1 LKSIAIRLKEKVQRK
16 LSRVWQRREIG
27 KVGSVLLAIPAACL
41 ALVLLGVTDV
51 RQKEQQI
58 ELDIR
63 SIERRVKLSEQ
74 VLRYVI
80 DQETGVRGYLL
91 TQDRQFLDP
100 YHAAKKDLFP
110 ELTALKQQS
119 SDQKEILQQLEEQ
132 IMLRL
137 LQAEGLLEFAE
148 AIDLPPNTPLFSSP
162 KGVLSQPKSAELL
175 QQLKEARQTTDAIRQ
190 TIETFKQQQQQ
201 ILALK
206 NDQLKRSKQFVDQ
219 VQMLGALLSVLSY
232 VGVVGLFQL
241 LDRRMTQRDREIQQT
256 QDTIQTLTN
265 HLVDGVIMVDK
276 RGRIENINPAAERI
290 LDRSSQD
297 LTGKSLMNV
306 LFPPELMTLG
316 ENASE
321 PDFIANSTAHSDAAA
336 WVQSKAETGIVVQL
350 QAQQSNG
357 QMIPIEL
364 SVSRSTSTWSNL
376 IVLIRDVSERVQL
389 TQALSD
395 KVIELDELNQQL
407 LRINILLQHK
417 NQSLETFVKAAAHDL
432 KTPIRGIASLAQWL
446 EADLS
451 ESLTPESQTSLRLLN
466 QRVLRMQAIA
476 DGLLS
481 YASIE
486 AWIDQQATVDTRA
499 LVEEICRQIPV
510 PESFSV
516 RILGEMPTLRTPYLA
531 LKLVFEQL
539 ICNAID
545 HHDRGRGIIEII
557 ATPQKHWTQ
566 FVVRDDG
573 PGIAPAY
580 RDRVLQMFQVLDQKP
595 DVSENIGVGL
605 ALVYRAVQLAG
616 GTLDLQSPSTNDS
629 RGRTIDRGL
638 EVSFTW
644 PFLEQT
650 VTG

>member
-1 LKSIAIRLKEKVQRK
+1 MAIRLKEKIQQK

-27 KVGSVLLAIPAACL
+27 KLGSVLLGIPAACL
-41 ALVLLGVTDV
+41 ALVLLGVTDL

-58 ELDIR
+58 ASDIR
-63 SIERRVKLSEQ
+63 SIEQRVKISEQ
-74 VLRYVI
+74 ILRYVI

-91 TQDRQFLDP
+91 TQDKQFLQP
-100 YHAAKKDLFP
+100 YHLAKQDLFP
-110 ELTALKQQS
+110 ELAALKRQAA
-119 SDQKEILQQLEEQ
+119 DQKEILQRLEDQ

-137 LQAEGLLEFAE
+137 LQAQGLLEFAE
-148 AIDLPPNTPLFSSP
+148 AIDLPPNSSLFASG
-162 KGVLSQPKSAELL
+162 KGGLSEAKTADLL
-175 QQLKEARQTTDAIRQ
+175 QQLRQAKQTTDAIRQ
-190 TIETFKQQQQQ
+190 TIETFQQQQQQ

-206 NDQLKRSKQFVDQ
+206 NNQLKRSKQFVDQ
-219 VQMLGALLSVLSY
+219 VQLLGALLSVLSY
-232 VGVVGLFQL
+232 IGVVSLFQL
-241 LDRRMTQRDREIQQT
+241 VDRRMLQRDQEIQQT

-290 LDRSSQD
+290 LDRSAQD
-297 LTGKSLMNV
+297 LTGQSLLNV
-306 LFPPELMTLG
+306 LFPPGLMAG

-321 PDFIANSTAHSDAAA
+321 PDLIANSTASAAAA
-336 WVQSKAETGIVVQL
+336 WVQSKAETGIVAQL

-364 SVSRSTSTWSNL
+364 SISRSMSTWSNL
-376 IVLIRDVSERVQL
+376 IVLIRDVSERVRL
-389 TQALSD
+389 TEALSD
-395 KVIELDELNQQL
+395 KVIELGELNQQL
-407 LRINILLQHK
+407 LRINILLQRK
-417 NQSLETFVKAAAHDL
+417 NQSLETFIKAAAHDL

-446 EADLS
+446 EADL
-451 ESLTPESQTSLRLLN
+451 EDSLTLENQTSLRLLN

-486 AWIDQQATVDTRA
+486 TWIDQQATIDTRA
-499 LVEEICRQIPV
+499 LVEEICRKIPV
-510 PESFSV
+510 PASFSI
-516 RILGEMPTLRTPYLA
+516 RILGEMPVFRTPHLA
-531 LKLVFEQL
+531 LKLIFEQL
-539 ICNAID
+539 IRNAIG
-545 HHDRGRGIIEII
+545 HHDRGQGIIEII
-557 ATPQKHWTQ
+557 GTPQKHWTK

-580 RDRVLQMFQVLDQKP
+580 RDRVLQMFQVLDHNP

-616 GTLDLQSPSTNDS
+616 GALDLKSAS
-629 RGRTIDRGL
+629 IDYTEGTKVERGL

-644 PFLEQT
+644 PFIEQT
-650 VTG
+650 M

>member
-1 LKSIAIRLKEKVQRK
+1 MAIRLKEKIQQK

-27 KVGSVLLAIPAACL
+27 KVGSVLLAVPAACL

-51 RQKEQQI
+51 REKEQQI
-58 ELDIR
+58 EADIR

-91 TQDRQFLDP
+91 TQDKQFLQP
-100 YHAAKKDLFP
+100 YHAAKRNLFP
-110 ELTALKQQS
+110 ELNALKRQAA
-119 SDQKEILQQLEEQ
+119 DQKDILQRLEEL
-132 IMLRL
+132 IMLRFQ
-137 LQAEGLLEFAE
+137 QAQGILEFAE
-148 AIDLPPNTPLFSSP
+148 AIDIPANSLLFASP
-162 KGVLSQPKSAELL
+162 KGVLSEPKAAELL
-175 QQLKEARQTTDAIRQ
+175 EQLRQANQTTDAIRQ
-190 TIETFKQQQQQ
+190 TVETFKQQQQQ
-201 ILALK
+201 ILFQK
-206 NDQLKRSKQFVDQ
+206 NEQLKRSKRFVDQ
-219 VQMLGALLSVLSY
+219 VQLLGALLSVLSY

-241 LDRRMTQRDREIQQT
+241 VDRRMTQRDQEVRQT

-265 HLVDGVIMVDK
+265 HLVDGVIMVDQ
-276 RGRIENINPAAERI
+276 RGQIESINPAAQRI

-297 LTGKSLMNV
+297 LTGQSLVNV
-306 LFPPELMTLG
+306 LFPAGLMTPG

-321 PDFIANSTAHSDAAA
+321 PDSIASSIPDSDAAA
-336 WVQSKAETGIVVQL
+336 WVQSKAETGIVEQL
-350 QAQQSNG
+350 QAQQANG

-364 SVSRSTSTWSNL
+364 SISRNASAWSNL

-389 TQALSD
+389 TEALSD
-395 KVIELDELNQQL
+395 KVIELGQLNQQL
-407 LRINILLQHK
+407 FRINILLQRK

-446 EADLS
+446 ETDLS
-451 ESLTPESQTSLRLLN
+451 ESLTLESKTSLQLLN

-499 LVEEICRQIPV
+499 LVQEICRQIPL
-510 PESFSV
+510 PEAFSV
-516 RILGEMPTLRTPYLA
+516 RILGEMPTLRTPHLA

-539 ICNAID
+539 IRNAID
-545 HHDRGRGIIEII
+545 HHDRGRGIIEIT
-557 ATPQKHWTQ
+557 ATTQKHCTQ

-573 PGIAPAY
+573 PGIPPAY
-580 RDRVLQMFQVLDQKP
+580 RDRVLQMFQVLDQNP

-616 GTLDLQSPSTNDS
+616 GTLDLKSASIEDYG
-629 RGRTIDRGL
+629 GRAVDRGL

-644 PFLEQT
+644 PFLEHA
-650 VTG
+650 TG

>member
-1 LKSIAIRLKEKVQRK
+1 
-16 LSRVWQRREIG
+16 
-27 KVGSVLLAIPAACL
+27 VLLAIPAACL

-119 SDQKEILQQLEEQ
+119 SDQKEILQRLEEQ
-132 IMLRL
+132 IMQRL
-137 LQAEGLLEFAE
+137 LQAQGLLEFAE
-148 AIDLPPNTPLFSSP
+148 AIDLPPNTLLFSSP

-175 QQLKEARQTTDAIRQ
+175 QQLKEGKQTTDAIRQ

-201 ILALK
+201 ILVLK

-219 VQMLGALLSVLSY
+219 VQIMGALLSVLSY

-241 LDRRMTQRDREIQQT
+241 LDRRMIQRDREIQQT

-276 RGRIENINPAAERI
+276 RGRIENMNPAAERI

-306 LFPPELMTLG
+306 LFPPELMTRG
-316 ENASE
+316 KNASDE
-321 PDFIANSTAHSDAAA
+321 PDLIANSTAHSDAAA
-336 WVQSKAETGIVVQL
+336 WVQSKAETGIVAQL
-350 QAQQSNG
+350 QARQSNG

-364 SVSRSTSTWSNL
+364 SVSRSLSAWSNL
-376 IVLIRDVSERVQL
+376 IVLIRDVSERVRL
-389 TQALSD
+389 TEALSD
-395 KVIELDELNQQL
+395 KVIELGELNQQL
-407 LRINILLQHK
+407 FRINILLQRK

-451 ESLTPESQTSLRLLN
+451 ESLTVESQTSLRLLN

-499 LVEEICRQIPV
+499 LVQEICRQIPV

-516 RILGEMPTLRTPYLA
+516 RILGEMPTLRTPHLA

-539 ICNAID
+539 IRNAIG
-545 HHDRGRGIIEII
+545 HHDQDQGIIEII
-557 ATPQKHWTQ
+557 GTPQEHCTE
-566 FVVRDDG
+566 FTVRDDG
-573 PGIAPAY
+573 PGIAPVY
-580 RDRVLQMFQVLDQKP
+580 RDRVLQMFQVLDQNP

-605 ALVYRAVQLAG
+605 ALVHRAVQLAG
-616 GTLDLQSPSTNDS
+616 GTLDLKSASTIES
-629 RGRTIDRGL
+629 EGGTIGRGL

-644 PFLEQT
+644 PFLEP
-650 VTG
+650 VMG